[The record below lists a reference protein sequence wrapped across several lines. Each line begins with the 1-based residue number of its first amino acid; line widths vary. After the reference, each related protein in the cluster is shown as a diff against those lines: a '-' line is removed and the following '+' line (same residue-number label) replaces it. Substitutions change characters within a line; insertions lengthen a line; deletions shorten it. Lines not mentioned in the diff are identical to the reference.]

1 MVRGDPLL
9 GVSDRTPESSFPL
22 TCLYLEVG
30 RILERPEITESTPP
44 TPLLPGRL
52 VGVPCRSGAG
62 GNGGGPLVPAVTFL
76 GVKSDADRS
85 RILSVGAPK

>member
-44 TPLLPGRL
+44 SYLVVSSEYLAVVGQEAMEVPLYQR
-52 VGVPCRSGAG
+52 
-62 GNGGGPLVPAVTFL
+62 
-76 GVKSDADRS
+76 
-85 RILSVGAPK
+85 